1 MWFLTFCAT
10 QVLLLTYWDDARL
23 ERLRCATA
31 VDARTASSSRQAQ
44 RRGRAGGAW
53 PPCRPI
59 VAHLP
64 AVVYT
69 LLCARDATQPS
80 SCQHT
85 HIMSLSTINVHK
97 QLLQQLLMIFGCQTM
112 HNFVYFAQRRSQ
124 KFAYKP
130 NFWGGHGPPPLPLG
144 CASGLQW
151 NLICNLFL

>member
-1 MWFLTFCAT
+1 
-10 QVLLLTYWDDARL
+10 
-23 ERLRCATA
+23 
-31 VDARTASSSRQAQ
+31 VDARTASSSRKAQ

-112 HNFVYFAQRRSQ
+112 HNFVYLAQRRSQ
-124 KFAYKP
+124 EFSCER
-130 NFWGGHGPPPLPLG
+130 NFGGGACLPLPLAAPLVCDPMAAKQYNPTRFGHFG
-144 CASGLQW
+144 CRIYSHAD
-151 NLICNLFL
+151 

>member
-1 MWFLTFCAT
+1 MIFDFLRYSSTLT
-10 QVLLLTYWDDARL
+10 DLLRYARL

-112 HNFVYFAQRRSQ
+112 HNFVYLAQRRSQ
-124 KFAYKP
+124 EFSCEP
-130 NFWGGHGPPPLPLG
+130 NFGGGGVPPAPPG
-144 CASGLQW
+144 CATGLRPDGGET
-151 NLICNLFL
+151 I